1 MRTLAQRWLLGS
13 LCVILLL
20 GAGSAQAISKR
31 ELEQRIIRLERLIQ
45 QQSEMFLRMQQLQD
59 ELRSIRGDLELH
71 GHTLKII
78 QRRQQEIYRDLDERI
93 GKLESAASSASQGE
107 TPAGGGEGVSAQPE
121 VAVGADEQQAYQ
133 QAFAHLRKLEYPQ
146 AVSGFAGYLKAYP
159 EGRYAPNA
167 QYWLGEIRYVRG
179 AYKRA
184 IAEYRKFV
192 EGYPDSARV
201 PEALLKMGLSY
212 RELGSAGAARKQFE
226 SLLKRFPDSAEAE
239 QARQYL
245 K

>member
-1 MRTLAQRWLLGS
+1 MKTVPRRWLSFS
-13 LCVILLL
+13 LCLVLLL

-31 ELEQRIIRLERLIQ
+31 ELEQRIVRLERLIQ
-45 QQSEMFLRMQQLQD
+45 QQSEMFLRLEQLQ
-59 ELRSIRGDLELH
+59 EEMRSIRGELELH
-71 GHTLKII
+71 GHSLETLK
-78 QRRQQEIYRDLDERI
+78 RRQQEIYRDLDERI
-93 GKLESAASSASQGE
+93 GKLESAPGSARQE
-107 TPAGGGEGVSAQPE
+107 EQPAGEGEELPQPE

-133 QAFAHLRKLEYPQ
+133 QAFAHLRKLEYPR
-146 AVSGFAGYLKAYP
+146 AVSGFTEYLKSYP

-192 EGYPDSARV
+192 EGHPDNARV

-212 RELGSAGAARKQFE
+212 RELGNARAARRQFE
-226 SLLKRFPDSAEAE
+226 ALLERFPDSPEAE
-239 QARQYL
+239 QARKYL